1 MSYRWVEHT
10 AELELE
16 IDAATEERV
25 FVDALAAMCELLD
38 EEGTGGEPLLVELSL
53 AGWER
58 ALLLADW
65 LDELV
70 YRADTEG
77 LIPASVERIEL
88 QDDGLSATIRAV
100 RGAPRPIVKGVTRH
114 RLEFE
119 PTTDGFRATV
129 VLDV

>member
-1 MSYRWVEHT
+1 VSYRWVEHT

-100 RGAPRPIVKGVTRH
+100 RGAPRPIVKVVTRH